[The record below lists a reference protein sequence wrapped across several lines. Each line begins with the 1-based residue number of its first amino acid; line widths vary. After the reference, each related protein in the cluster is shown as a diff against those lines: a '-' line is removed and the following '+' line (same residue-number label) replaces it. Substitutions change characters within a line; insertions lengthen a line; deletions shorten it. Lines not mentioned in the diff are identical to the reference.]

1 MSHCTVHCVHVSS
14 HYPASV
20 CVCACVLFV
29 KEFNCTAE
37 SSSRLTCGR
46 TQTCFVFFVAL
57 FSSAPLSSRLYLRRR
72 RTERASGRCFF
83 FSFFFFS
90 ELAGSGAQCVC
101 LAAAKSQGAELQ
113 EGGEAA
119 AVAPPLFLAKSHDC
133 YISPFF
139 LL

>member
-20 CVCACVLFV
+20 CVLFV

-37 SSSRLTCGR
+37 SSSRLTRGR
-46 TQTCFVFFVAL
+46 TLTCFVFFLAL
-57 FSSAPLSSRLYLRRR
+57 FSSAPFPRVCFCVVVGP
-72 RTERASGRCFF
+72 SGRAAAVFF
-83 FSFFFFS
+83 LLFFS
-90 ELAGSGAQCVC
+90 ELTGSGAQCVC